1 VPERCSDVF
10 AWRRTFM
17 SSVGPSPL
25 TRLVLQGMS
34 LFMAPSG
41 GGCCWLSV
49 RRLAEL
55 TGLDKGTIS
64 KHRTQAVATGWLIA
78 GANPR
83 HRQSPTF
90 WCAIPDGI
98 PIFQSRAD
106 GSAPALKSN
115 SAIVGNKSAGSREP
129 RGSGIGRRT
138 HLLSGGTVQS
148 QTKPY
153 VLKAETVRSG
163 RTNRPFSPDQSSIS
177 INDLQKATS
186 DTMPYATSAVHD
198 GPVSEESARVRLDA
212 WIRSAGF
219 LQICQSS
226 PGLALK
232 LTPPNCR
239 VRGYESL
246 IREAIERANK

>member
-1 VPERCSDVF
+1 
-10 AWRRTFM
+10 M
-17 SSVGPSPL
+17 SSVGPPPL

-49 RRLAEL
+49 RRLAEI

-64 KHRTQAVATGWLIA
+64 KHRAQAVTIGWLIA
-78 GANPR
+78 GTNPR

-98 PIFQSRAD
+98 PICQSRATRR
-106 GSAPALKSN
+106 APTARPG
-115 SAIVGNKSAGSREP
+115 SAIVDKEQAGPRELLSSRVP
-129 RGSGIGRRT
+129 RHP

-148 QTKPY
+148 QSKLY

-163 RTNRPFSPDQSSIS
+163 RTNRTSSPDQSSIN
-177 INDLQKATS
+177 INDLDKTAS
-186 DTMPYATSAVHD
+186 DPVTHSTSASGD
-198 GPVSEESARVRLDA
+198 KRAADEAARTRLDA
-212 WIRSAGF
+212 WIRSDGF
-219 LQICQSS
+219 LQICQTS
-226 PGLALK
+226 PDLALR

-239 VRGYESL
+239 AGGYEPL
-246 IREAIERANK
+246 VREAIEKAKK